1 MGKVMGKFMDSMLGP
16 DYEKGLSNLKT
27 LAESQPQQNPAPADS
42 TTVKD

>member
-27 LAESQPQQNPAPADS
+27 LAESQPQNPASADS